1 MSHITQ
7 IDKLINSMHTKID
20 VIWVNIADIN
30 NKLKIDTKKFKD
42 IRKLSANLRKLHLT
56 ERVSALNIKNKSSS
70 AQIVINI
77 QKIEQ
82 VIKMWK
88 TIKMWKKINY
98 VLVSKQQESFKTI
111 DVPADKTIKWNDIK
125 KHKDLQ
131 FKIINDEEIMGKNS
145 RSKLISS

>member
-1 MSHITQ
+1 M
-7 IDKLINSMHTKID
+7 D
-20 VIWVNIADIN
+20 IAN
-30 NKLKIDTKKFKD
+30 NKAARNTIT
-42 IRKLSANLRKLHLT
+42 
-56 ERVSALNIKNKSSS
+56 NIK
-70 AQIVINI
+70 
-77 QKIEQ
+77 KIEQ